1 MNDYSDLTATELL
14 KELHHFFMI
23 DTTEDEYPGLWV
35 QEKVNFDKHYWLDED
50 YKVELIKE
58 TLSMHPHQSANYR
71 ITLFQEGEPITLLD
85 YDGVNKKIKI
95 FRRGQ
100 WINRLYKY
108 LYKKERY
115 YLEQMAENPNFAIIE
130 Y

>member
-1 MNDYSDLTATELL
+1 
-14 KELHHFFMI
+14 
-23 DTTEDEYPGLWV
+23 
-35 QEKVNFDKHYWLDED
+35 
-50 YKVELIKE
+50 
-58 TLSMHPHQSANYR
+58 MHPHQSANYR

-108 LYKKERY
+108 LYQKERY

>member
-1 MNDYSDLTATELL
+1 
-14 KELHHFFMI
+14 
-23 DTTEDEYPGLWV
+23 
-35 QEKVNFDKHYWLDED
+35 
-50 YKVELIKE
+50 
-58 TLSMHPHQSANYR
+58 
-71 ITLFQEGEPITLLD
+71 LD

-108 LYKKERY
+108 LYQKERY